1 MKKFWNDVKK
11 YWYFCR
17 YSAQSDLK
25 AEVANSYLNWVWW
38 ILEPLCN
45 MLVYYFIF
53 SNILQAGR
61 EYYILFIYS
70 ALLMWTFFNK
80 NIIYSIK
87 AMRMNKGIITKVY
100 VPKFILLMSNMILNG
115 IKLGISLLI
124 LQVFMIFMQVP
135 VNGTIIYFLISYL
148 VLFLFTFGCGTI
160 FMHFGVFID
169 DLGYAITI
177 LLNMLFYLSGIF
189 YDVETTMAPPLGTIL
204 VKVNPMA
211 FLINSMRNALLY
223 EAAPNMMLMGIWF
236 VVSILLCIIGVRII
250 YKYENSYVKV
260 V

>member
-1 MKKFWNDVKK
+1 MRRFWRDIKR

-17 YSAQSDLK
+17 YSAQTDLK
-25 AEVANSYLNWVWW
+25 AEVANSYLNWIWW

-53 SNILQAGR
+53 GNILKSSR
-61 EYYILFIYS
+61 EYFLVFIYS
-70 ALLMWTFFNK
+70 ALLMWNFFNK
-80 NIIYSIK
+80 NVMYSIK
-87 AMRMNKGIITKVY
+87 AIRTNKGIITKVY
-100 VPKFILLMSNMILNG
+100 VPKFILLFSNMILNG

-124 LQVFMIFMQVP
+124 LQVFMIFMKVP
-135 VNGTIIYFLISYL
+135 VNGTIIYFFISYI

-160 FMHFGVFID
+160 CMHFGVFID
-169 DLGYAITI
+169 DLGYAIAI
-177 LLNMLFYLSGIF
+177 LLNMMFFLSGIF
-189 YDVETTMAPPLGTIL
+189 YDIEATMTPPLGGIIARL
-204 VKVNPMA
+204 NPTA

-223 EAAPNMMLMGIWF
+223 QMVPDMVLMGCWF
-236 VVSILLCIIGVRII
+236 IVSVILCSIGVRII